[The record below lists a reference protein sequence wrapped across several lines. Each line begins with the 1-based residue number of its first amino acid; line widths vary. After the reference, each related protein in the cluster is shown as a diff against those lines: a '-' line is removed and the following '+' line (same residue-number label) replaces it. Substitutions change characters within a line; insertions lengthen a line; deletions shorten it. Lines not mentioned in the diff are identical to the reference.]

1 MTKILDRPEAFDVDP
16 ISFRH
21 SLTTHTLISMGI
33 RVTLVV
39 FAVSIL
45 SYWHIVQTLENQ
57 TYDKLAKYIQERG
70 EKESIIFEQA
80 EANQQ
85 VFKQQFLLLNDNSK
99 NIPVA
104 EFDQLFEKTADGT
117 TRMRKALFEGVV
129 GHNGMISRHNSAF
142 IGAAAPLDNQ
152 PFRDRL
158 VNAYRLLD
166 RFGPTYRTLFE
177 NVYASFPENA
187 IIVHWQEQAWG
198 TDAQTDMN
206 VHEEEWF
213 YVADKINNPSRQTVW
228 TGSYYDDTAKKW
240 MVSCETPIDHQGQHL
255 LTVGHDYLLN
265 TLFERVFNDKLEGTY
280 NYIFREDGLLIAHPD
295 KVDLLSQVGGVLN
308 IADMNDPQLLSQY
321 QQVLS
326 NIKGLD
332 TNTKVFVNDEQDA
345 FIAVSKIKGP
355 DWWFVTYFPKQ
366 LLSSTALD
374 AAKFIFIL
382 SVISLIVEL
391 VMLFFVLRYK
401 VVGPLKMFVAAS
413 TQVTQGHY
421 DEVASGALHLPEKR
435 NDEVG
440 LLARMLRIMAGRINN
455 NIEEMK
461 HLDQLKDDILA
472 NTSHELRTPLNGI
485 VGIAESMLDGAAGQL
500 SDRQAYN
507 LKLVVT
513 SGQRLTNLVND
524 ILDFSKLKHHELD
537 LQIKPLNISAVVG
550 IVVDLSQPLLNKD
563 KLTLVNRMDDD
574 VPGVYADENR
584 VQQILYNLIGNA
596 IKFTEQGTVVVS
608 SKVQEDHLVI
618 TVSDSGIGIAPSK
631 LGSIFKSFEQA
642 DGSTARSYGGTG
654 LGLSVTKQLVELHN
668 GQIWVESSEGQG
680 TGFSFTLPVCDGEVL
695 AEPIVNNKPNQT
707 DQLNQG
713 KQPSAQNMFENELLE
728 SSSDDAPQLQDSEA
742 DAGRILIV
750 DDEPINLQVL
760 QNHLSLKN
768 YQVTTAANGK
778 EAIEAI
784 ESEQKFD
791 AVLLDVMMPGMTGF
805 EVCRQIRKK
814 YPTNRLPV
822 LMVTAKNRIGDL
834 SASFGAG
841 ANDFLTKPVA
851 KAELLERLKTQISVV
866 RLN

>member
-1 MTKILDRPEAFDVDP
+1 MTKIIDRPEAVDVDP
-16 ISFRH
+16 ISLRH
-21 SLTTHTLISMGI
+21 SLTTHTLISMGL

-99 NIPVA
+99 NIPEE
-104 EFDQLFEKTADGT
+104 EFDQLFEKATDGS
-117 TRMRKALFEGVV
+117 TRMRKALFEGRV
-129 GHNGMISRHNSAF
+129 GHNGMVSRHNSAF

-198 TDAQTDMN
+198 TDANTDMN

-228 TGSYYDDTAKKW
+228 TGSYYDDTAKQW

-280 NYIFREDGLLIAHPD
+280 NYIFREDGRLIAHPD
-295 KVDLLSQVGGVLN
+295 KVDLLSQVDGVLN

-321 QQVLS
+321 HQVLS

-332 TNTKVFVNDEQDA
+332 TKTNTKVFVNDEQDA

-401 VVGPLKMFVAAS
+401 VVDPLKMFVAAS
-413 TQVTQGHY
+413 TEVTQGHY
-421 DEVASGALHLPEKR
+421 DEVASGALHLPEQR

-455 NIEEMK
+455 NIKEMK

-513 SGQRLTNLVND
+513 SGQRLNNLVND

-537 LQIKPLNISAVVG
+537 LKIKPMNIGAVIG
-550 IVVDLSQPLLNKD
+550 IVMDLSQPLLNKD
-563 KLTLVNRMDDD
+563 KLTLVNQMDDD
-574 VPGVYADENR
+574 VPTVYGDENR
-584 VQQILYNLIGNA
+584 VQQILHNLIGNA
-596 IKFTEQGTVVVS
+596 IKFTEQGSIVVS
-608 SKVQEDHLVI
+608 SMVQGDNLVI
-618 TVSDSGIGIAPSK
+618 TVSDSGIGIAPNK
-631 LGSIFKSFEQA
+631 LDSIFKSFEQA
-642 DGSTARSYGGTG
+642 DGSTARFYGGTG

-680 TGFSFTLPVCDGEVL
+680 AAFSFTLPVCNGEV
-695 AEPIVNNKPNQT
+695 IVESIANNKP
-707 DQLNQG
+707 NQG
-713 KQPSAQNMFENELLE
+713 KQPSAQNMFDSEVFEP
-728 SSSDDAPQLQDSEA
+728 SSDDAQLLQDGQIN
-742 DAGRILIV
+742 AGRILIV

-768 YQVTTAANGK
+768 YQITTAANGK
-778 EAIEAI
+778 EAIAVI
-784 ESEQKFD
+784 ESEQQFD

-822 LMVTAKNRIGDL
+822 LMVTAKNRIDDL
-834 SASFGAG
+834 SASFASGPT
-841 ANDFLTKPVA
+841 DF
-851 KAELLERLKTQISVV
+851 
-866 RLN
+866 